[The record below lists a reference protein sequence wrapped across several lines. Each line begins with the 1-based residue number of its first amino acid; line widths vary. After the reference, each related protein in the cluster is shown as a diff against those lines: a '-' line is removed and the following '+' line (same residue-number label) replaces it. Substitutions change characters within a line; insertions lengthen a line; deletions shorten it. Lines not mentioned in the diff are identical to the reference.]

1 MQRYREGHIVLS
13 SGVPVRIKEMWVTP
27 GMWIVEYK
35 NGDTVGV
42 AETDLEPAIFPAIRE
57 FCSEVEKPESTFESW
72 RYYINDYV
80 YLLIDLNKNIPEEP
94 ERVVSLSYPF
104 LYPVKLRCLDYAHEF
119 QDLLYYAFNI
129 EI

>member
-1 MQRYREGHIVLS
+1 MTKYREGHIVLS

-42 AETDLEPAIFPAIRE
+42 AETDLEPLPVEDVWGMINRRYSVKVNGVYTTKKIALNNKLSVGVTMTGSITP
-57 FCSEVEKPESTFESW
+57 EVKMYFKEQECEM
-72 RYYINDYV
+72 RYV
-80 YLLIDLNKNIPEEP
+80 L
-94 ERVVSLSYPF
+94 F
-104 LYPVKLRCLDYAHEF
+104 AHEF